1 MPKLEKMAF
10 FERIYIRKSE
20 LETVPII
27 FYD

>member
-10 FERIYIRKSE
+10 FERIYIKKTE

-27 FYD
+27 IYD